1 MTGFNLKSKRR
12 AAVLMLIIVL
22 VMSLFAGCGGDKNQ
36 PQEQSETAGT
46 DESAVLDI
54 SDESIALSSA
64 PPALTD
70 TMLKAEASGTAVKKT
85 SSAWIDYSNIA
96 DGYVMVKYLNAA
108 DKKIK
113 AQVKGPADTYTYN
126 LTGGEWE
133 TFPLSSGNGGYTVT
147 VLENVEGTKYAVK
160 ASVTFNVQLKDE
172 FAPFIRPNQ
181 YVDYENAP
189 ATIAKA
195 EELCMNTES
204 QLEKVSKVYEYVVT
218 GFTYDTVKARTVQSG
233 YLPVLDTVL
242 QEKKG
247 ICFDYAAVMT
257 GMLRSQGVP
266 CKLVVGYA
274 GTVYHAWISVYVEG
288 QGWIEGVVY
297 FDGTSWNRM
306 DPTFASSGNQ
316 SEEIMKYIG
325 NDNNYS
331 AKYFY

>member
-1 MTGFNLKSKRR
+1 MSVFNLKIKSR
-12 AAVLMLIIVL
+12 AAVLMLIIAL
-22 VMSLFAGCGGDKNQ
+22 TMSLLAGCGGDKNQ
-36 PQEQSETAGT
+36 AQEQSEISDANL
-46 DESAVLDI
+46 SSVMDI
-54 SDESIALSSA
+54 SEECVALSSA

-85 SSAWIDYSNIA
+85 SVAWIDYSNIS
-96 DGYVMVKYLNAA
+96 DGYVMVKYLNPTE
-108 DKKIK
+108 KRIK

-160 ASVTFNVQLKDE
+160 ASVTFNAQLKDE

-189 ATIAKA
+189 EAVAKA

-218 GFTYDTVKARTVQSG
+218 NFTYDSVKARTVQSG
-233 YLPVLDTVL
+233 YLPVIDTVL

-274 GTVYHAWISVYVEG
+274 GNVYHAWISVYVEG

-297 FDGTSWNRM
+297 FDGASWNRM

-316 SEEIMKYIG
+316 SEAIMKYIG